1 MESDQRKY
9 TKDPSS
15 LSLSRND
22 NQWLCQRLIAFIF
35 LCSVIIGTIT
45 PREDIRSTT
54 VEAIP
59 WNVTQDTRTGKRIL
73 YIVTT
78 SMEYNTGVRARLQG
92 KDRLIGIVL
101 PVIRESVESM
111 VAKGYVVDVFLVVSY
126 ILTEQRRKIIERLLP
141 NGTGLEVWCDA
152 APYDYDLSGRSRYS
166 PPKDHINIIN
176 RALAR
181 QHRYVVKDKLF
192 FYDIFA
198 AFEDDM
204 KITGDHVDY
213 YLDVTAELDRLKQEA
228 PDVLPILS
236 KIDHTRDH
244 FFGPM
249 TKLQLKRFKP
259 GFMRVEVLKDEI
271 TFLQKASPEIF
282 PTDFDFTDMGL
293 NASSTSLDPSI
304 CCHTHHVGRDE
315 ISKTPDA
322 MQLVVWESSIQGF
335 MLREMPPSSPLGWV
349 ALLGGPSEEYKNEL
363 SGKYT
368 HRDTHKTRYSDPR
381 LISQSAG
388 WMMTRQEILEHHNNL
403 CKGGF
408 LPPFDKP
415 HFQHDGLYLNNVEY
429 WSGGLQMWCWRD
441 GCNIQRIISLHP
453 ANFSKHLL
461 YHTANNK
468 QVGVRQPRLVKA
480 NTLLGQLNSYRKNA
494 IADKLKI
501 KGGK

>member
-1 MESDQRKY
+1 MEPDPRKY
-9 TKDPSS
+9 TSEFPS
-15 LSLSRND
+15 LSWRRNV
-22 NQWLCQRLIAFIF
+22 NKCLCRRLIAFIC
-35 LCSVIIGTIT
+35 LCSFIVGTRT
-45 PREDIRSTT
+45 LREEIHSTT

-59 WNVTQDTRTGKRIL
+59 NNVTRDTRTGKRLL

-78 SMEYNTGVRARLQG
+78 SSEYNTGIRAKLQG

-126 ILTEQRRKIIERLLP
+126 TLSKQRREIIERLLP
-141 NGTGLEVWCDA
+141 NNTGLEVWGDA
-152 APYDYDLSGRSRYS
+152 APYDYDLNGRSRSS
-166 PPKDHINIIN
+166 PPKDHINVIN

-192 FYDIFA
+192 YYDIFA

-228 PDVLPILS
+228 PDVLPVLS
-236 KIDHTRDH
+236 RIDHSRNH

-259 GFMRVEVLKDEI
+259 GFMRVEVLKDDM
-271 TFLQKASPEIF
+271 TFRHKASPGIF

-293 NASSTSLDPSI
+293 NTSLMSLDPSI

-315 ISKTPDA
+315 IPKKPDA

-349 ALLGGPSEEYKNEL
+349 ALLGGPSEEYENEL
-363 SGKYT
+363 SGKYA
-368 HRDTHKTRYSDPR
+368 HRDTRKTRFSDPK
-381 LISQSAG
+381 LLSQSAG
-388 WMMTRQEILEHHNNL
+388 WMMTRKEILEHHNNL

-408 LPPFDKP
+408 LPPFDTP

-461 YHTANNK
+461 YHSANNK
-468 QVGVRQPRLVKA
+468 QIGVRQPRLVKA
-480 NTLLGQLNSYRKNA
+480 NTLLGQLNTYRKNA
-494 IADKLKI
+494 IADKHKI
-501 KGGK
+501 MGGK